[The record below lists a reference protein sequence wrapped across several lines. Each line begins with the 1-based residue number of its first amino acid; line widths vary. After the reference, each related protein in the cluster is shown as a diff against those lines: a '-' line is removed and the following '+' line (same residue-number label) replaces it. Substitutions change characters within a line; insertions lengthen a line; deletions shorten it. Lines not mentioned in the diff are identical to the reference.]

1 MNIKGLIEE
10 TFSVE
15 SISFSERIKIVEIA
29 FETYFLP
36 TSDKI
41 EEILT
46 AVNQRDNLKIS
57 LTNPDEE
64 NIIIIN
70 NDVQFDAAYSEFI
83 HNMQPNDIIKVNLE
97 IIKKIS
103 VMHLSI
109 YNWTAFLDD
118 LNSKDLLMI
127 MSVFS
132 KLMRE
137 SQKLIFEIFDEN
149 IYWNTRTM
157 IFTNNANVIYNAE
170 INRIERIGFCKDTSY
185 FYTTSE
191 INIIPD
197 DFIIITDYQD
207 NPLTEVFAKIATI
220 LSVAYI
226 STVSSLEQNKLK
238 IQIAGQRNVNFIYD
252 LEDVKYNKELVK
264 IYDWIYTDGNAVDK
278 AIIARNI
285 ISLHCKYSNLIEI
298 DEKTFS
304 SIQSNYKMYLKDN
317 AVQYL
322 EAKNKVS
329 ELICDIIAKVGDD
342 VIQLLIGFK
351 SNIFAIFG
359 FILTVVII
367 NVTSTKPLDN
377 IFTQDVTIILE
388 IILGGSLVYFIICLF
403 ESIYKY
409 GKNKRAYT
417 VLKNNYKDIFS
428 EEDFRNV
435 FDADKEFMK
444 ARKTV
449 KFGMYLYS
457 GLWIC
462 AIVVMLIVVENLSDN
477 LIFLPW
483 FCKILSWFCKK

>member
-1 MNIKGLIEE
+1 M
-10 TFSVE
+10 
-15 SISFSERIKIVEIA
+15 
-29 FETYFLP
+29 
-36 TSDKI
+36 
-41 EEILT
+41 
-46 AVNQRDNLKIS
+46 DNLKIS

-137 SQKLIFEIFDEN
+137 YQKLIFEIFDEN

-157 IFTNNANVIYNAE
+157 IFTNNANVIYNTE

-238 IQIAGQRNVNFIYD
+238 IQIAGQRNVNFI
-252 LEDVKYNKELVK
+252 LN
-264 IYDWIYTDGNAVDK
+264 
-278 AIIARNI
+278 
-285 ISLHCKYSNLIEI
+285 YS
-298 DEKTFS
+298 
-304 SIQSNYKMYLKDN
+304 
-317 AVQYL
+317 
-322 EAKNKVS
+322 
-329 ELICDIIAKVGDD
+329 
-342 VIQLLIGFK
+342 
-351 SNIFAIFG
+351 
-359 FILTVVII
+359 
-367 NVTSTKPLDN
+367 
-377 IFTQDVTIILE
+377 
-388 IILGGSLVYFIICLF
+388 
-403 ESIYKY
+403 
-409 GKNKRAYT
+409 
-417 VLKNNYKDIFS
+417 
-428 EEDFRNV
+428 
-435 FDADKEFMK
+435 
-444 ARKTV
+444 
-449 KFGMYLYS
+449 
-457 GLWIC
+457 
-462 AIVVMLIVVENLSDN
+462 
-477 LIFLPW
+477 
-483 FCKILSWFCKK
+483 